1 MKHEFILNN
10 KNISLEGP
18 VLITPINFLMNVDFS
33 RNMEKTYF

>member
-18 VLITPINFLMNVDFS
+18 VLITPDKFFDERGF
-33 RNMEKTYF
+33 F